1 MSNNINPYTEQL
13 QKFKIIELMEMSVTP
28 DSIQQLLVSQEL
40 GDRLR
45 GVNQLRQIDPAIAFE
60 LIQTPIKDKN
70 TRVRYAAVSQ
80 MSSLGEQNL
89 TISQEILRD
98 CLLNDPEP
106 DVQAAA
112 ADALGG
118 LKITQAFDDLQQLYQ
133 NTPEWLVKVSI
144 VAAVGEMGEPK
155 AFYLLE
161 DALKSDNELIQTMA
175 ISALGELGNL
185 EAIPLLEPFADNSDW
200 QIRYR
205 LVQALHR
212 LGSPEAKQII
222 VKLAS
227 DRVEQVAEEAKL
239 AMNS

>member
-1 MSNNINPYTEQL
+1 
-13 QKFKIIELMEMSVTP
+13 MENSVTP
-28 DSIQQLLVSQEL
+28 DSIQELLRSEEL
-40 GDRLR
+40 GHRLR
-45 GVNQLRQIDPAIAFE
+45 GVNQLRQIEPAIAFK
-60 LIQTPIKDKN
+60 LIQTPIKDKD

-80 MSSLGEQNL
+80 MSILGEQNL
-89 TISQEILRD
+89 TTSEEILRD

-112 ADALGG
+112 ADSLGA
-118 LKITQAFDDLQQLYQ
+118 LKITQAFDDLQRLYQ
-133 NTPEWLVKVSI
+133 NTPEWLVKLSI

-155 AFYLLE
+155 AFFLLE

-185 EAIPLLEPFADNSDW
+185 EAIPLLKPFAVHSDW

-212 LGSPEAKQII
+212 LGGPEAEEVIGQLSNDQ
-222 VKLAS
+222 V
-227 DRVEQVAEEAKL
+227 DQVAQEAKL
-239 AMNS
+239 AQNH

>member
-1 MSNNINPYTEQL
+1 
-13 QKFKIIELMEMSVTP
+13 MEMSVTP
-28 DSIQQLLVSQEL
+28 DSIQQLLISEEL

-45 GVNQLRQIDPAIAFE
+45 GVNQLRQIDPQKAFE
-60 LIQTPIKDKN
+60 LIQIPIKDKN

-89 TISQEILRD
+89 TISEEVLRD

-112 ADALGG
+112 ADALGA
-118 LKITQAFDDLQQLYQ
+118 LKITQAFEELQQVYQ

-144 VAAVGEMGEPK
+144 VAAIGEMGEPK
-155 AFYLLE
+155 ALSLLE

-185 EAIPLLEPFADNSDW
+185 AAIPLLKPFAVHSDW

-212 LGSPEAKQII
+212 LGSPEAKKII
-222 VKLAS
+222 AQLAS
-227 DRVEQVAEEAKL
+227 DRVEQVAQEAKL
-239 AMNS
+239 SQSS

>member
-1 MSNNINPYTEQL
+1 
-13 QKFKIIELMEMSVTP
+13 METTVTP
-28 DSIQQLLVSQEL
+28 DLIQQLLISEEL

-45 GVNQLRQIDPAIAFE
+45 GVNQLRQIEPAIAFE

-89 TISQEILRD
+89 TMSAEILRD
-98 CLLNDPEP
+98 CLLNDPEF

-112 ADALGG
+112 ADALGA
-118 LKITQAFDDLQQLYQ
+118 LKITQAFDDLEELYK

-144 VAAVGEMGEPK
+144 VAAIGEMGEPK
-155 AFYLLE
+155 AFFLLQ

-185 EAIPLLEPFADNSDW
+185 EAIPLLKPFAVHSDW
-200 QIRYR
+200 QMRYR

-212 LGSPEAKQII
+212 LGSSEAKQII
-222 VKLAS
+222 TELTK
-227 DRVEQVAEEAKL
+227 DEVEQVAQEAKL
-239 AMNS
+239 ALNS